1 MQMDI
6 SQSRIWYISLKW
18 CVLVGIMAVV
28 LGCFVVR
35 GCCRV
40 LCHPHLELYAMNWGV
55 IMSTVINHLLR
66 FVSVISTVAS
76 RGWLWKRRFLIFTTL
91 WVSSPFFFGNV
102 CPYSKLRA
110 TANHIGFDWFPT
122 TYGQIESNFY
132 IYIYIYKYYTK
143 FQGNFRDTPRPMC
156 VDVVFAFHCSCPN
169 DVFFS
174 RVLKPQFQTCVH

>member
-110 TANHIGFDWFPT
+110 TANHSGFDWFPT

-132 IYIYIYKYYTK
+132 IYIYIYINITR
-143 FQGNFRDTPRPMC
+143 NFKGTFETPHAPC
-156 VDVVFAFHCSCPN
+156 VLTLFLLFIAAAQTM
-169 DVFFS
+169 FFS
-174 RVLKPQFQTCVH
+174 VEC